1 MKYGRKSDEIVPI
14 ILNTAYITEK
24 RKPLIFC
31 KISQKLYHISN
42 FKVLLIN
49 NKDIQ
54 YKCL

>member
-1 MKYGRKSDEIVPI
+1 MAESDEIVPK